1 MILLDTDVVSG
12 LMRPSVDP
20 ALTRWLTGVTG
31 ESFAVSTVTV
41 AEIAFGIGRLPAG
54 RRKST
59 LTASADRLFEGTTII
74 DFDGAMA
81 ARSGAFRSKRE
92 RAGRPLSFADSMI
105 AATASVLESALASR
119 NVGDFAGLDLS
130 VIDPWRET

>member
-12 LMRPSVDP
+12 LMRPSVDS
-20 ALTRWLTGVTG
+20 ALTAWITGVT
-31 ESFAVSTVTV
+31 EERFAVSTVTV
-41 AEIAFGIGRLPAG
+41 AEIAFGLGRLPGG
-54 RRKST
+54 RRKSA
-59 LTASADRLFEGTTII
+59 LTANADRLFEGMTIV

-105 AATASVLESALASR
+105 AATASVLDIALASR
-119 NVGDFAGLDLS
+119 NLSDFAGLDLS
-130 VIDPWRET
+130 VVDPWREA